1 MNVIEA
7 EDLCK
12 TYGINTEP
20 VHAVDHVT
28 LSLEEGSVNALCGKS
43 GSGKSTL
50 LRLLGL
56 QEKQDSGIIRLN
68 GKEISED
75 DEERSSIRLRHIG
88 FIWQDYKLIQEYTI
102 RQNILIPYALADL
115 ECDQKYFN
123 ELIQILDIESILDKY
138 PQKCSGGQ
146 QQRAAIAR
154 AFILRPEVVLADEA
168 TGNLDTLNAETVFR
182 IFRDTARKTKTTVLF
197 GTHDLALANQ
207 ADRILTM
214 KDGCIVSDICFNND
228 RKL

>member
-1 MNVIEA
+1 M
-7 EDLCK
+7 
-12 TYGINTEP
+12 
-20 VHAVDHVT
+20 
-28 LSLEEGSVNALCGKS
+28 
-43 GSGKSTL
+43 
-50 LRLLGL
+50 
-56 QEKQDSGIIRLN
+56 
-68 GKEISED
+68 
-75 DEERSSIRLRHIG
+75 
-88 FIWQDYKLIQEYTI
+88 
-102 RQNILIPYALADL
+102 IPYALADL

-154 AFILRPEVVLADEA
+154 AFILRPGIVLADEA

-182 IFRDTARKTKTTVLF
+182 LFRDTARKTKTTVLF

>member
-56 QEKQDSGIIRLN
+56 QEKQDRGIIRMN
-68 GKEISED
+68 GKEVSGD
-75 DEERSSIRLRHIG
+75 DEERSSIRLRHIYRFYMAG
-88 FIWQDYKLIQEYTI
+88 LQIDSGIYNTPEYIDSI
-102 RQNILIPYALADL
+102 RLGRFGMRS
-115 ECDQKYFN
+115 K
-123 ELIQILDIESILDKY
+123 
-138 PQKCSGGQ
+138 
-146 QQRAAIAR
+146 
-154 AFILRPEVVLADEA
+154 VL
-168 TGNLDTLNAETVFR
+168 
-182 IFRDTARKTKTTVLF
+182 
-197 GTHDLALANQ
+197 Q
-207 ADRILTM
+207 
-214 KDGCIVSDICFNND
+214 
-228 RKL
+228 